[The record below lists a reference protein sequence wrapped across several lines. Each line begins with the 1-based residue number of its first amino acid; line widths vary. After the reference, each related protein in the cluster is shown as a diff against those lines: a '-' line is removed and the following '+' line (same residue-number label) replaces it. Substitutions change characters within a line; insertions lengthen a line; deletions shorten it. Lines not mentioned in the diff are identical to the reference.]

1 MHMVQADQLAR
12 SIKRSQAYL
21 LSQQVEEGYW
31 VGELE
36 ANTTL
41 TSQYMLFRH
50 FIGQADEVR
59 QQKCVRYL
67 LSQQQSDGGWRLYY
81 GGPSELSAT
90 VEAYFAMRVA
100 GISPDHPAMQRA
112 RELILA
118 RGGLTQ
124 AHVFTKVFLALFGQ
138 YDWRGIPVIPPEII
152 FLPRGFYF
160 NIYEFSSWSRSV
172 IIPLSVLFAKKP
184 CCPLPPEKHVDE
196 LYVEPRGPARYALP
210 RREAGLSWELLFILL
225 DGLLKLSEKYTSPV
239 LRDAALRRV
248 EQWLLDH
255 QDHTGDWGGIMPAMI
270 NSVQA
275 LVSLGYS
282 VDSDPVIR
290 GLEAIERFGIE
301 DEDTFWLQA
310 CVSPVWDTV
319 LTIVALADSGLPR
332 THPAIRRAV
341 PWVVGKQILR
351 EGDWKVKNQHG
362 QPGGWAFE
370 FHNDYYPDND
380 DTAAVLIALHKGGL
394 PDEAKGEVFQRG
406 LRWLLSMRSDDGGW
420 GAFDM
425 NNNKTLL
432 NKIPFA
438 DLESMLDPS
447 TCDVTG
453 RVLELLGLIGYPVT
467 HRMVRPALRFVQQN
481 QEDDG
486 AWYGRWGVNYIYGTS
501 HVLCG
506 LRAVGED
513 MRRPYVRQ
521 AVQWFLEHQNP
532 DGGWGETCKS
542 YDDPSYRGVG
552 ASTASQTAWALMGL
566 LAAGQVRH
574 EAVARGVEFL
584 LRTQTATGTWSE
596 PEFTG
601 TGFPKHFFIKY
612 HMYQHYFPLMALSR
626 YRTCLADLQAG
637 PQMPLLLAGGSVF

>member
-12 SIKRSQAYL
+12 AVKRSQAYL
-21 LSQQVEEGYW
+21 LAQQTAEGYW

-41 TSQYMLFRH
+41 TSQYVLFRH
-50 FIGQADEVR
+50 LIGHVDEAR

-81 GGPSELSAT
+81 GGPSHLSAT
-90 VEAYFAMRVA
+90 IEAYFAMRVA
-100 GISPDHPAMQRA
+100 GLSPDHPAMQRA
-112 RELILA
+112 RELVLA

-184 CCPLPPEKHVDE
+184 CCPLPPEKRIDE
-196 LYVEPRGPARYALP
+196 LYIEPPGLARYALP
-210 RREAGLSWELLFILL
+210 RRESGLSWELLFIVL
-225 DGLLKLSEKYTSPV
+225 DGLVKRSEKYTSPV
-239 LRDAALRRV
+239 LREAALRRV
-248 EQWLLDH
+248 EQWLLEH
-255 QDHTGDWGGIMPAMI
+255 QDHAGDWGGIMPAMI
-270 NSVQA
+270 NSVLA

-282 VDSDPVIR
+282 IDSDPVVR

-301 DEDTFWLQA
+301 DEETFRLQA

-351 EGDWKVKNQHG
+351 EGDWKIKNQHG

-406 LRWLLSMRSDDGGW
+406 LRWLLSMQSDDGGW

-453 RVLELLGLIGYPVT
+453 RVLELLGLIGFPIA
-467 HRMVRPALRFVQQN
+467 HRIVKSALRFVQQN

-506 LRAVGED
+506 LRTIGED

-521 AVQWFLEHQNP
+521 AVHWFLQHQNP
-532 DGGWGETCKS
+532 DGGWGETCRS
-542 YDDPSYRGVG
+542 YEEPSSRGVG

-584 LRTQTATGTWSE
+584 LRTQTAEGTWSE

-601 TGFPKHFFIKY
+601 TGFPKYFFIKY

-626 YRTCLADLQAG
+626 YRTCLAEH
-637 PQMPLLLAGGSVF
+637 